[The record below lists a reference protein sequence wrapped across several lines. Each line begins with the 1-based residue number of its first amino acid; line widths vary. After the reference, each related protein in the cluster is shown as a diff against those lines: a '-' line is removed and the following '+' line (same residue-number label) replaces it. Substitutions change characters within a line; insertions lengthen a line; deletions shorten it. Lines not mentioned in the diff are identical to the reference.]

1 MGLLCFPGVQLA
13 LPVLSWV
20 SPVAGSGLGG
30 LEVGMGVQALHLETT
45 LMWEPARPWGA
56 APARPALPCSPA
68 TGRGGPGAP
77 GRVSVAAPGLGLVGH
92 LPRGSRCGGGALV
105 LGERDTPPHPKNMPL
120 LISSQVATLSGC

>member
-45 LMWEPARPWGA
+45 LTWEPARPWGA

-68 TGRGGPGAP
+68 TGPGAP
-77 GRVSVAAPGLGLVGH
+77 GLLDVSVLLLRAWAWRATCHV
-92 LPRGSRCGGGALV
+92 V
-105 LGERDTPPHPKNMPL
+105 LGAVVER
-120 LISSQVATLSGC
+120 